1 MKKFFKEINGETIF
15 FEGVLI
21 VGNNQIINPTDDQLI
36 AQGWQEYIEPI
47 PEPPTAME
55 LLAEA
60 KREKIAEIDEYDKS
74 SAVNS
79 FSIGGNNMW
88 LDFELRQQ
96 LRTSVEAYQAM
107 NITTVSKWF
116 NNIEYTFTITQW
128 LQMLNAL
135 EVYAAEALNVTESHK
150 IAVNAL
156 SSIEDVQSYNIT
168 TGYPTKISF

>member
-1 MKKFFKEINGETIF
+1 
-15 FEGVLI
+15 
-21 VGNNQIINPTDDQLI
+21 
-36 AQGWQEYIEPI
+36 
-47 PEPPTAME
+47 
-55 LLAEA
+55 
-60 KREKIAEIDEYDKS
+60 
-74 SAVNS
+74 
-79 FSIGGNNMW
+79 MW

-116 NNIEYTFTITQW
+116 NNIEYTFTIEQW

-156 SSIEDVQSYNIT
+156 SSIEDVRSYNIT